1 VRLLL
6 DTHALLWFLDGD
18 NQLAPRTAGMIS
30 DPANDVFVS
39 SVSLWE
45 ITVKIRIGKLAANL
59 LQIVNTISPSGFRL
73 LNLKPE
79 HLLELERLP
88 LFADHKDPFDHL
100 LMAQAIAE
108 NLTFISNDRNTHRY
122 PVTHMTCSDQTGT
135 A

>member
-1 VRLLL
+1 
-6 DTHALLWFLDGD
+6 
-18 NQLAPRTAGMIS
+18 
-30 DPANDVFVS
+30 
-39 SVSLWE
+39 
-45 ITVKIRIGKLAANL
+45 
-59 LQIVNTISPSGFRL
+59 
-73 LNLKPE
+73 LKPE